1 MLFVSSSRCRSLS
14 AGGTPRNSVDIERPT
29 HLRKPELQRTVRF
42 PSSDIDHNTFIRI
55 DSWNNRNNRSDA
67 ETAQCKQSI
76 RDRLTSWWENLSR
89 KNFIILVTSALIVL
103 FLIALA
109 LVLIIVFVINGNN
122 DPNDPKKNNPTT
134 MTPTSPGSSTT
145 RTLPFL
151 KGSVSGSA
159 SHFYPIYPLPE
170 SVEPDLREYKFRN
183 RFIGYG
189 NGTLFLTDSDRI
201 DTNYTQ
207 IEFDLSEGMDNSTC
221 SNCTVL
227 AVADECFNQT
237 EADNCTVSKSI
248 FCCYNCTGL
257 SSTFCYVQGV
267 IYRTS
272 GLLIE
277 QRVSASAA
285 SLSIVT
291 SSLQQTCSFQ
301 LHRIDSSPSQFYD
314 GPLEHCYVPAPNT
327 TTPIPPVQL
336 QKAMSVASVTAN
348 IQKDPS
354 FSYLVFVDEQGSV
367 VIVNQSAKFD
377 LLFGPVQLD
386 ISGPIV
392 NLTVSFYAG
401 ERILIAIVQKDKFY
415 VVRFNTKSQCI
426 SILLSKFH
434 KFQYDGELQKGEW
447 IDEKLLLW
455 FRTEDGPNMVVFTFL
470 FPSDAYCVY

>member
-1 MLFVSSSRCRSLS
+1 MCKASKHILS
-14 AGGTPRNSVDIERPT
+14 
-29 HLRKPELQRTVRF
+29 
-42 PSSDIDHNTFIRI
+42 
-55 DSWNNRNNRSDA
+55 
-67 ETAQCKQSI
+67 
-76 RDRLTSWWENLSR
+76 DRLTSWWENLSR